1 MSPTPALWHK
11 TVSPSLITRS
21 YCSIHLIISLAGM
34 IISSEYR
41 HMIAAQSSFWHNILK
56 TLGKQAPSLRNF
68 CFFIW
73 VARKVLNVSQGRKIS
88 VKIVLLGAF
97 LSSWTQ
103 MWNIVTACPAA
114 CVCKKSSWIFSEA
127 YTSKHFLE
135 IGESQMAKCSFKTKH
150 DSRTLTGM
158 RPSLKWAKLFFS
170 SVSKTFCGTT
180 MKRGRLTGS
189 RKKVLSFID
198 EI

>member
-73 VARKVLNVSQGRKIS
+73 VARKVLNVSQGRKS
-88 VKIVLLGAF
+88 CENSASG
-97 LSSWTQ
+97 
-103 MWNIVTACPAA
+103 C
-114 CVCKKSSWIFSEA
+114 
-127 YTSKHFLE
+127 FLE
-135 IGESQMAKCSFKTKH
+135 FLDTNVEYCNSMPSCMCLQKIQLNIFWSIYFQ
-150 DSRTLTGM
+150 TLPRNWWITNG
-158 RPSLKWAKLFFS
+158 
-170 SVSKTFCGTT
+170 
-180 MKRGRLTGS
+180 
-189 RKKVLSFID
+189 KVFI
-198 EI
+198 